1 MSLPSRLLILL
12 IYHLLLQA
20 SKMMEE
26 DSFLDDIAADK
37 DMSRSDAVGGSSRKD
52 R

>member
-1 MSLPSRLLILL
+1 MI
-12 IYHLLLQA
+12 
-20 SKMMEE
+20 EE

-37 DMSRSDAVGGSSRKD
+37 DISRSDAVGGRKD